1 MRAQFRLNSSCNIY
15 ERRKSLILY
24 YLLEF
29 EQNVRN
35 MAKLYI
41 QNHRQGEKTKGGSS
55 LLLLIIKF

>member
-1 MRAQFRLNSSCNIY
+1 MRAQIRLNSSRNIY

-29 EQNVRN
+29 QQNVRN

-41 QNHRQGEKTKGGSS
+41 QNHQQGEKTKGDSS
-55 LLLLIIKF
+55 LLLLTLRF